1 MLQFKMGNWTNL
13 NNTAKAP
20 IIPGTVYITKDER
33 SMYVDIDS
41 TTRIRINDIIQH
53 ASATDALPPFNP
65 DAFYYFSA
73 ENALMKYNGVD
84 AEGKHQWTQLNS
96 TADVADKVNKL
107 TTRVG
112 LLETD
117 NGVNKADIAQLK
129 LDVVAADEKG
139 QKGINDAAT
148 AQTQANKGVADAATA
163 QAKANANETAIN
175 GLKTTT
181 Q

>member
-1 MLQFKMGNWTNL
+1 MPMLQFKMGNWTNL

-73 ENALMKYNGVD
+73 QNALMKYNGVD
-84 AEGKHQWTQLNS
+84 AEGKH
-96 TADVADKVNKL
+96 
-107 TTRVG
+107 
-112 LLETD
+112 
-117 NGVNKADIAQLK
+117 
-129 LDVVAADEKG
+129 
-139 QKGINDAAT
+139 
-148 AQTQANKGVADAATA
+148 
-163 QAKANANETAIN
+163 
-175 GLKTTT
+175 
-181 Q
+181 